1 VRTGFPAIDNDPH
14 PDFRIYSAGNLGEV
28 APERLSP
35 MSWSLVGIPMERG
48 TRKLVRQVWGTLP
61 WAQGSRYVFLGYFG
75 CRPYHNLSAYSHLA
89 TQFPRVTPRDVTDAY
104 FEGVEPPE
112 VDTHGRESRLRRYS
126 AVPRM
131 LRVWGR
137 LSSEINRLEE
147 EVTVLE
153 DLARRAI
160 ARRSETGMYEV
171 VLRAVPLLDDGWAAH
186 IVTTSCVVPMTVLQ
200 RELHRRLV
208 AGSDGIE
215 AWLNR
220 PRELVWGRM
229 YDFAGEPGDFAPG
242 EFLGSSFYEVAD
254 DLDPWRR
261 FVVRHSSVA
270 TGQEPRNDGV
280 LGLDEALWGML
291 PRGRRRIV
299 QSTARV
305 IGDMM
310 TSREHSKSVVMR
322 LLHLHRRVLPELAAA
337 WSLPAGSWPYLTIE
351 EFREVHREPGL
362 LDLVGPRREQC
373 LAAVDLPMPEH
384 LDLSGATAVP
394 WDADA
399 RRVARGV
406 SPGRVTGV
414 VITADSDDDPPEDT
428 PCVLVC
434 DSADADV
441 APLLGLVDGVITARG
456 SEMSHIAIL
465 AREHRIPAVVG
476 YADAGLLA
484 PGDLI
489 TIDGRSG
496 EVHVE
501 PAG

>member
-1 VRTGFPAIDNDPH
+1 VSTGFPAIDNDPH
-14 PDFRIYSAGNLGEV
+14 PDFRVYSAGNLGEV

-48 TRKLVRQVWGTLP
+48 TRKLVRQVWGTVP
-61 WAQGSRYVFLGYFG
+61 WARGSHYVFLGYFA
-75 CRPYHNLSAYSHLA
+75 CRPYHNLAAYSHLA
-89 TQFPRVTPRDVTDAY
+89 SQFPRVTARDLTAAY

-112 VDTHGRESRLRRYS
+112 IDAHGKESVLRRAS
-126 AVPRM
+126 AIPRM

-137 LSSEINRLEE
+137 LTGEVNRLEE

-160 ARRSETGMYEV
+160 ERRGEV
-171 VLRAVPLLDDGWAAH
+171 ALHEVLLRAAPLLDDAWAAH
-186 IVTTSCVVPMTVLQ
+186 VVTTGCVVPMTVLQ
-200 RELHRRLV
+200 RELNKRLMP
-208 AGSDGIE
+208 GEEGIE

-229 YDFAGEPGDFAPG
+229 YDFAGEPGALAPG
-242 EFLGSSFYEVAD
+242 EFLTSSFYEVAD

-261 FVVRHSSVA
+261 FVVRNSVA
-270 TGQEPRNDGV
+270 ATGPEPDHDGV

-291 PRGRRRIV
+291 PRGRRRV
-299 QSTARV
+299 VRSAARV
-305 IGDMM
+305 VGDMM

-322 LLHLHRRVLPELAAA
+322 LIHLHRRVLPELAAV
-337 WSLPAGSWPYLTIE
+337 WSLPEDAWPYLTIE
-351 EFREVHREPGL
+351 EFREVHREPGA

-384 LDLSGATAVP
+384 LDLSGGSPAP
-394 WDADA
+394 WDAGV
-399 RRVARGV
+399 RRAARGV

-414 VITADSDDDPPEDT
+414 VITSDADDPPDDA

-434 DSADADV
+434 GSADADV
-441 APLLGLVDGVITARG
+441 APLLRLVDGVVTMRG

-465 AREHRIPAVVG
+465 AREHGIPAVVG
-476 YADAGLLA
+476 YADAGRLR

-489 TIDGRSG
+489 TIDGKSG